1 MSKIVKFL
9 HFCLNFKPY
18 DLSKRFETK
27 FEERVLLNYCPYTF
41 FFSFTGMIDSNW
53 TVGAVL
59 EKKLAPLPFTLN
71 LSGMINHTKGQ
82 SHFGIGLI
90 IGG

>member
-1 MSKIVKFL
+1 
-9 HFCLNFKPY
+9 
-18 DLSKRFETK
+18 
-27 FEERVLLNYCPYTF
+27 
-41 FFSFTGMIDSNW
+41 MIDSNW

-82 SHFGIGLI
+82 NHFGIGLI